1 MVAEVSSIKDLT
13 KSLKTYMDSDQLE
26 QVKKAFFFA
35 ANAHSG
41 QYRVSGDPYV
51 THPVCLLYTSPSPRD
66 RLKSRMPS
74 SA

>member
-1 MVAEVSSIKDLT
+1 MATEVSSMKDLT

-41 QYRVSGDPYV
+41 QYRVSGDP
-51 THPVCLLYTSPSPRD
+51 
-66 RLKSRMPS
+66 
-74 SA
+74 